1 LKVVILAGGKGTRGK
16 PFTDYF
22 PKAMIP
28 VCGKPLIEYLVRYL
42 SSFDFID
49 EIIIIADL
57 NKFGGQI
64 QNYFKDRKTHKN
76 LTFIQDSQ
84 AGTAGDLIHLS
95 KKLEGTPNFI
105 LWFADNLAAIK
116 LDMMYK
122 FYKQTKSFAC
132 VATRKYRRE
141 ETGFALVKNGMITE
155 FKEKPIIEMPISEC
169 LGVYVLATKILAKIR
184 SKLKAKKKNLNF
196 SFDILQ
202 ELSSKEKISAFD
214 IGKTSWV
221 DVESPITLERNKKLI
236 TKIVKEMKV

>member
-1 LKVVILAGGKGTRGK
+1 
-16 PFTDYF
+16 
-22 PKAMIP
+22 M
-28 VCGKPLIEYLVRYL
+28 
-42 SSFDFID
+42 
-49 EIIIIADL
+49 
-57 NKFGGQI
+57 
-64 QNYFKDRKTHKN
+64 
-76 LTFIQDSQ
+76 
-84 AGTAGDLIHLS
+84 
-95 KKLEGTPNFI
+95 
-105 LWFADNLAAIK
+105 
-116 LDMMYK
+116 
-122 FYKQTKSFAC
+122 
-132 VATRKYRRE
+132 ATRKYRRE